1 MADLLGSASL
11 PPQVSAQ
18 VPPTPDILL
27 EQQRQGEKQKK
38 LQEELTQPPPPPRI
52 DKPPKPPAPKAGEA
66 KLKVTRIT
74 FSGNTVLATT
84 ELEGVVAPVLGK
96 ELTLREL
103 NDVAALVSNYY
114 ATKGYILAQA
124 YLPPQE
130 IREGVVEI
138 AVLEGKLGTIEVRGN
153 KRYTMSTILA
163 PMGPVQRLGV
173 IHEATLETALNELN
187 DYPGLNVRAALMPG
201 KTRGLTDLE
210 LTAQERIPYSLS
222 LDVNNYGSRLT
233 GPWLYGTE
241 IGIGNIFGIGDNL
254 TLRGTKS
261 NTRLFFTNIGYLIPV
276 TSFGTKVNLNWTHSE
291 NVVGEEFGALRP
303 TGRADVVSA
312 DVLQTITRTS
322 GFSLTANG
330 GFDFKTYRNIVSG
343 TLSSKDELRVFR
355 VGVRGDYRDP
365 FRGRTSFG
373 LTVHQGVDFW
383 GASTQNAPGTSFA
396 TAAGGAGPGTWTKAT
411 ADLARFQ
418 SLGFP
423 IIQNLPVLPDVLNDS
438 YLILRASGQIASDR
452 LLSPERF
459 SIGGYYTVRGYPIS
473 ERIGDNGYTGTAE
486 MVVPIPSASKV
497 PFSRLAWKE
506 MFQVAAFVDHGG
518 VFSSPVQGLGGE
530 HGRYLTGAGGGLR
543 INVPFGVPEPVDRGN
558 LSLKIDWASAIGRPR
573 PSSRDQGI
581 ILDDVAGHGAAGVLY
596 ISGAL
601 RF

>member
-1 MADLLGSASL
+1 M
-11 PPQVSAQ
+11 SAQ

-27 EQQRQGEKQKK
+27 EQQRQAEKQKK
-38 LQEELTQPPPPPRI
+38 LQEELTQPPPSPRI

-66 KLKVTRIT
+66 KLKVARIT
-74 FSGNTVLATT
+74 FSGNTVLPTS
-84 ELEGVVAPVLGK
+84 ELEEVVAPALGK

-103 NDVAALVSNYY
+103 NDVATQVSNYY
-114 ATKGYILAQA
+114 VSKGYILAQA

-153 KRYTMSTILA
+153 KRYMMSTIMV

-187 DYPGLNVRAALMPG
+187 DYPGLNVRAALLPG
-201 KTRGLTDLE
+201 KTRGQTDLE
-210 LTAQERIPYSLS
+210 LTAQERMPYSLS

-241 IGIGNIFGIGDNL
+241 IGIGNIFGVGDNL
-254 TLRGTKS
+254 TLRGMKS

-276 TSFGTKVNLNWTHSE
+276 TSFGTKLNLNWTHSE

-303 TGRADVVSA
+303 TGRADIVSA

-322 GFSLTANG
+322 GFSLTTNA
-330 GFDFKTYRNIVSG
+330 GFDFKTYRNIVAG

-365 FRGRTSFG
+365 FRGRNSFG

-383 GASTQNAPGTSFA
+383 GGSKQNAPGTSFA
-396 TAAGGAGPGTWTKAT
+396 TATGGAGPGLWTKAT

-423 IIQNLPVLPDVLNDS
+423 IIQHLPVLPEVLNDS

-459 SIGGYYTVRGYPIS
+459 SIGGYYSVRGYPVS

-486 MVVPIPSASKV
+486 LVVPIPSASKV
-497 PFSRLAWKE
+497 PFGRLAWKE
-506 MFQVAAFVDHGG
+506 MVQVAAFIDHGG
-518 VFSSPVQGLGGE
+518 TFATPITLPQGGFG
-530 HGRYLTGAGGGLR
+530 YLTGAGGGLR
-543 INVPFGVPEPVDRGN
+543 INLPFGVPEPVDRGN
-558 LSLKIDWASAIGRPR
+558 LSVKIDWASAIGRPK

-581 ILDDVAGHGAAGVLY
+581 NWNDVAGNGAPGVLY